1 MKNILYSVALF
12 AASPVVLADVGKPSE
27 PVVMIELIELD
38 RSLKQFQASVSA
50 QISADIRQTVQ
61 DNIRHSLSR

>member
-1 MKNILYSVALF
+1 MKNFLYSVALF
-12 AASPVVLADVGKPSE
+12 AVSPAALADVGKPFE
-27 PVVMIELIELD
+27 PVVMIELIELE
-38 RSLKQFQASVSA
+38 RSLQQFQSSVSA